1 MIPILLISQFQE
13 LNYHT
18 EQCLYFFQQYIDGI
32 HQMHYVALEHT
43 ERAAVDLS
51 ANEERLREREKLS
64 RQLRETLLKTQRV
77 NQLKRENGEN
87 RLNFSH
93 DLERAAADKLNNWE
107 NQLKKAIAW
116 RNAAEIQWSTT
127 VRDLQCAASALAQ
140 AEAELRA
147 AVTALE
153 IKKQQYTIVNT
164 YDSDGN
170 VTGTKRVYADT
181 SAERAAVMSA
191 KRAVDSC
198 MVEYHRAQEAEATAR
213 ANFDR
218 AIEQV
223 SGSNCAV
230 ANAKEAVELT
240 NEQTDRAQGALNRFN
255 EERDALNTMSEI
267 LDEMDSTLEAWTQLV
282 DSLSQ
287 SLSTL
292 NHCND
297 TEREHIRRIDFQRDD
312 VESHGYLLRGS
323 LERKTELLQA
333 FDMPL
338 AQK

>member
-1 MIPILLISQFQE
+1 MIPVLLISQFQE

-32 HQMHYVALEHT
+32 HHLHYVAAEHT

-64 RQLRETLLKTQRV
+64 RQLRETLLKTQRA
-77 NQLKRENGEN
+77 NQVKCENGEN
-87 RLNFSH
+87 RLSYSH
-93 DLERAAADKLNNWE
+93 DLEGTAADKLEKWE
-107 NQLKKAIAW
+107 DQKQKALAWQDSAQRQFDAALIALE
-116 RNAAEIQWSTT
+116 RAE
-127 VRDLQCAASALAQ
+127 SALRS
-140 AEAELRA
+140 AEAELSSANA
-147 AVTALE
+147 ALA
-153 IKKQQYTIVNT
+153 
-164 YDSDGN
+164 
-170 VTGTKRVYADT
+170 
-181 SAERAAVMSA
+181 A
-191 KRAVDSC
+191 KRAQRRTVTYTDSKGNTQTY
-198 MVEYHRAQEAEATAR
+198 EEIPDTTLEEARVAR
-213 ANFDR
+213 AERDVR
-218 AIEQV
+218 HCIAIVGQARQ
-223 SGSNCAV
+223 AV
-230 ANAKEAVELT
+230 AVARENLQNAIAQVAGCNNAVSNAKEAVELT
-240 NEQTDRAQGALNRFN
+240 YQQSDRAQGALNRFN
-255 EERDALNTMSEI
+255 EERDALSTMSEI
-267 LDEMDSTLEAWTQLV
+267 LDEMDKTLEEWSLLV

-297 TEREHIRRIDFQRDD
+297 AERDHIRRIDFQRDD